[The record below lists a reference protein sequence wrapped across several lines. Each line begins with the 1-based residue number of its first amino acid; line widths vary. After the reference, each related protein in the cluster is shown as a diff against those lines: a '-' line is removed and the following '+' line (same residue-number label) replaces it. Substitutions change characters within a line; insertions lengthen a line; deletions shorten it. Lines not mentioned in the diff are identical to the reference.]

1 MPPRAAIVVPTCNR
15 PEVTRR
21 CLQGI
26 LEQEL
31 TDFELVVID
40 DGSTD
45 DTQAMLQQFAANHPN
60 LRIDILRN
68 ERNIGA
74 NPSRNRGI
82 AATTAPLVCFL
93 DCDSIPEPQWLR
105 AILTPFD
112 DNKVGAVNGMV
123 VDVPPR
129 NVFELTLK
137 GNHRVHGTTHA
148 NRLTAGNMCVRRSL
162 LLRYGFDEDRA
173 ATNMTATGAPDVSVS
188 GRGDE
193 EGLFLHLRA
202 AGHEIRLAH
211 EAVIEH
217 DHPIDGRSFL
227 RQAWRGGR
235 SAARLVYKYSLPHRL
250 DVMPFVLMLLTLPAL
265 VLDWPWPSVP
275 MLFLAAGCAALVYN
289 DLCRK
294 KKTLGETILSFPL
307 LLLYYALRVS
317 AYVLESLRLRLTPH
331 GIKRVTLP
339 LPTRKL

>member
-1 MPPRAAIVVPTCNR
+1 M
-15 PEVTRR
+15 
-21 CLQGI
+21 
-26 LEQEL
+26 

-40 DGSTD
+40 DCSTD
-45 DTQAMLQQFAANHPN
+45 ETPAMLQQFAANHPQ
-60 LRIDILRN
+60 LRINILRN

-105 AILTPFD
+105 AILEPFED
-112 DNKVGAVNGMV
+112 ERVGAVNGIV
-123 VDVPPR
+123 EDVPPR
-129 NVFELTLK
+129 NIFELTLK

-148 NRLTAGNMCVRRSL
+148 SRLTAGNMCVRRSL
-162 LLRYGFDEDRA
+162 LQRFGFDEDRA
-173 ATNMTATGAPDVSVS
+173 ATSVTATGTPDVSVS

-202 AGHEIRLAH
+202 AGHEIRLVHDAI
-211 EAVIEH
+211 IEH
-217 DHPIDGRSFL
+217 DHPMGGRSFL

-235 SAARLVYKYSLPHRL
+235 SAARLVYKYSLPQRL
-250 DVMPFVLMLLTLPAL
+250 DVLPFILMLLTLPL
-265 VLDWPWPSVP
+265 VLLPLPWSGVP
-275 MLFLAAGCAALVYN
+275 LAFFAAGCAALGYN

-294 KKTLGETILSFPL
+294 KKTIGETLLTFPL
-307 LLLYYALRVS
+307 MLLYYALRVTG
-317 AYVLESLRLRLTPH
+317 YVSESLRLRFTRH